1 MRTDGIGLTD
11 TFRRELK
18 KHCAGF
24 LSRKIVSAKP
34 IRLSMDDCGV
44 LAAECVSPRDDL
56 GRSLLSVTAALMFDH
71 FCFLEANRF
80 WGAVRRKTGSAVLK
94 PLFVG
99 SELADMTDIGIDL
112 SPVMSETL
120 ALGRQ
125 TFLFTEFA
133 ANVNVEKCLKGLDR

>member
-1 MRTDGIGLTD
+1 MDADGAFVAESGWA
-11 TFRRELK
+11 
-18 KHCAGF
+18 HCNVDR
-24 LSRKIVSAKP
+24 SRLAAA
-34 IRLSMDDCGV
+34 DGV
-44 LAAECVSPRDDL
+44 L
-56 GRSLLSVTAALMFDH
+56 FDY
-71 FCFLEANRF
+71 FCFLEINRF